1 MLVAFKSWG
10 YMQESPEQNSQWL
23 SSAWTGGYL
32 DYLGWKQRN
41 GLYVEVG
48 TDVCRPYRTHL
59 KRCRKRKSL
68 GKENQRILG
77 KVDKIEHL
85 PDCQFRHFSE
95 RSLACDAEI
104 LALDWSG
111 CPTGRVVPACQTS
124 SLLSILLRLWC
135 FAAGTQITQ
144 RPKVKVVTENN
155 DPGFIRGP
163 GIGMSTL

>member
-10 YMQESPEQNSQWL
+10 YMQESPEQKSQWL

-48 TDVCRPYRTHL
+48 TDVCRPYRTNL

-85 PDCQFRHFSE
+85 PDI
-95 RSLACDAEI
+95 SLNAAWLWWRCPRDKLVTLAQGPKYLYISHPGYPEQPAWNWPPPGEHKQDGWQAEG
-104 LALDWSG
+104 LEAVYED
-111 CPTGRVVPACQTS
+111 QT
-124 SLLSILLRLWC
+124 W
-135 FAAGTQITQ
+135 
-144 RPKVKVVTENN
+144 
-155 DPGFIRGP
+155 
-163 GIGMSTL
+163 